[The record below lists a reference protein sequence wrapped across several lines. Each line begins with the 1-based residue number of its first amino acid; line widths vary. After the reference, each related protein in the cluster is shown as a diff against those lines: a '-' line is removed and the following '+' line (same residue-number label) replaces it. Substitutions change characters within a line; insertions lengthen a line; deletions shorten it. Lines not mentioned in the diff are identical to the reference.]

1 MLPQDSPPHPR
12 PAQDTPQMHTE
23 RNKAYFIPLNSLPVG
38 CPEFSFQCR
47 RRGASPDWIL
57 STDAGAWRA
66 WRGWGAGGSSFAA
79 GVESELL
86 PMLAPAVSSQQLG
99 SGPVA
104 VRAEGS
110 SSRSALIPRGRE
122 LPSVTV
128 HRICQQEPPQRTDNG
143 ALCTS
148 AEKGQK
154 FQHFSG
160 YIWDPQPPQGILEIT
175 RHTRHLQ
182 RLNYLANIKKIRECI
197 I

>member
-1 MLPQDSPPHPR
+1 MHGTPKTPHKCTQRGTRLISFHSIPCRLVAQNSVSGVVREEPLQTGFSAQTPGLGGPGGVGVLGAPPSLLVWSLSSSPCWPQPSPPSSWGR
-12 PAQDTPQMHTE
+12 GQWLSGQ
-23 RNKAYFIPLNSLPVG
+23 
-38 CPEFSFQCR
+38 
-47 RRGASPDWIL
+47 RGAP
-57 STDAGAWRA
+57 
-66 WRGWGAGGSSFAA
+66 
-79 GVESELL
+79 
-86 PMLAPAVSSQQLG
+86 PA
-99 SGPVA
+99 
-104 VRAEGS
+104 
-110 SSRSALIPRGRE
+110 ALIPSGRE

>member
-1 MLPQDSPPHPR
+1 MLLKKSFQCFLSTPQDSPPHAR
-12 PAQDTPQMHTE
+12 HAQDTPQMHTE

-104 VRAEGS
+104 LWAEGS
-110 SSRSALIPRGRE
+110 SS
-122 LPSVTV
+122 
-128 HRICQQEPPQRTDNG
+128 PQRSSPVEENCP
-143 ALCTS
+143 L
-148 AEKGQK
+148 
-154 FQHFSG
+154 
-160 YIWDPQPPQGILEIT
+160 
-175 RHTRHLQ
+175 
-182 RLNYLANIKKIRECI
+182 
-197 I
+197 